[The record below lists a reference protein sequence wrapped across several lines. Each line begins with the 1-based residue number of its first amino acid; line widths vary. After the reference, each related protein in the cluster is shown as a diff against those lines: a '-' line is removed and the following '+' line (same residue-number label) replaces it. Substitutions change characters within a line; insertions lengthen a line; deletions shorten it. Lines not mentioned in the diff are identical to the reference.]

1 MIDGRCPICD
11 ARPLQCYHSWEEMRA
26 EYRRRQER
34 AHAQRK
40 SQALVLNEVLDAAR
54 ECRAVMSAEARDML
68 YQMANE
74 WSGADFAPSRAALT
88 ECISHGWIEFAANK
102 AGGRWRAVR
111 ITELGRAALGAR
123 KEGGGDD

>member
-1 MIDGRCPICD
+1 MQTQHGRATVAITVHLTPEN
-11 ARPLQCYHSWEEMRA
+11 REWLREK
-26 EYRRRQER
+26 
-34 AHAQRK
+34 AHAERK

-123 KEGGGDD
+123 KEGGGDG